1 MSRIGNNPI
10 AIPNGVSIDIKEPLV
25 KISGARDTLE
35 FNLPSGIKINIGDSV
50 LTVLRAKNDA
60 RHRSIHGTVRQI
72 LNNMIIGVSE
82 GFATELE
89 IRGVGYQAQVQGKRL
104 LLQLGF
110 SHDIY
115 FDLPTGIKA
124 SANRTEIR
132 LEGAD
137 KQLLGSVAAKIRSFR
152 PPEPYKGKGVRYKG
166 EHVRSKQGKTV
177 GAK

>member
-1 MSRIGNNPI
+1 M
-10 AIPNGVSIDIKEPLV
+10 
-25 KISGARDTLE
+25 
-35 FNLPSGIKINIGDSV
+35 

-110 SHDIY
+110 PMTFT

-124 SANRTEIR
+124 SKNRTEIR
-132 LEGAD
+132 L
-137 KQLLGSVAAKIRSFR
+137 
-152 PPEPYKGKGVRYKG
+152 KGLISNYWGL
-166 EHVRSKQGKTV
+166 
-177 GAK
+177 

>member
-35 FNLPSGIKINIGDSV
+35 FNLPSGIKISIGDSV

-104 LLQLGF
+104 L
-110 SHDIY
+110 
-115 FDLPTGIKA
+115 
-124 SANRTEIR
+124 
-132 LEGAD
+132 
-137 KQLLGSVAAKIRSFR
+137 
-152 PPEPYKGKGVRYKG
+152 
-166 EHVRSKQGKTV
+166 
-177 GAK
+177 